1 MNVRTLMV
9 LIGLAAAT
17 GGCGLFRPDQSCHK
31 PQPYESSK
39 SIARLKVPAGVDAPD
54 TRDALVV
61 PHVDAPEAPRSR
73 SGACLDEPPRYR
85 MICSR
90 SLTAMRGQMPTA
102 AGAAHGAGLALNSSN
117 RGADGSTALTSCT
130 WAPPTGLL
138 RADPRCR
145 SVTTR
150 R

>member
-1 MNVRTLMV
+1 MNVRTLMA

-85 MICSR
+85 ND
-90 SLTAMRGQMPTA
+90 LQPQPDGNGNA
-102 AGAAHGAGLALNSSN
+102 NSSSAAQPDS
-117 RGADGSTALTSCT
+117 GADGKKKKKKK
-130 WAPPTGLL
+130 
-138 RADPRCR
+138 
-145 SVTTR
+145 
-150 R
+150 

>member
-1 MNVRTLMV
+1 MNVRTLMA

-17 GGCGLFRPDQSCHK
+17 GGCALFHADQSCHK
-31 PQPYESSK
+31 PQAYESSR

-85 MICSR
+85 NDLQPQPDGNGNANNDSATQPD
-90 SLTAMRGQMPTA
+90 S
-102 AGAAHGAGLALNSSN
+102 
-117 RGADGSTALTSCT
+117 GADGKKK
-130 WAPPTGLL
+130 
-138 RADPRCR
+138 RKKK
-145 SVTTR
+145 
-150 R
+150 